1 MALSRPLASVAAVAL
16 VAFVLL
22 ALLPDCASAC
32 SCAGYLAAP
41 QERAQRALKESTA
54 VFSGQVVNIGTGEPG
69 GAWRPATVTVSF
81 QVSEVWKGPQPETL
95 EVSTPRDGASCGYP
109 FKEGQEYL
117 VYAYGKEELFKVSL
131 CSETKPLSEASADL
145 EALGNG
151 ESMGG
156 GGALVDTSG
165 GFLGFWIIGMLGLA
179 MAAVSSVG
187 LLRLLRTS

>member
-1 MALSRPLASVAAVAL
+1 
-16 VAFVLL
+16 VAFVSLALL

-54 VFSGQVVNIGTGEPG
+54 VFSGQVVNIGTGEPS

-95 EVSTPRDGASCGYP
+95 EVSTSRDGASCGYP

-117 VYAYGKEELFKVSL
+117 VYAYGKEEPFKVSL

-165 GFLGFWIIGMLGLA
+165 GFLGFWIIGVTGLA
-179 MAAVSSVG
+179 MAAVSSVV

>member
-1 MALSRPLASVAAVAL
+1 MALSRPLASVAAAAL
-16 VAFVLL
+16 VAFALL

-179 MAAVSSVG
+179 MAAVSSVV